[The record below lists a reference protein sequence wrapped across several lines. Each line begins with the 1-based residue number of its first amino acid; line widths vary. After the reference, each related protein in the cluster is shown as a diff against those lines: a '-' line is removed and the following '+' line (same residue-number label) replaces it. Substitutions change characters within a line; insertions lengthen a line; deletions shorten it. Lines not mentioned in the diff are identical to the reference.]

1 MISVEICASTIR
13 DVAVAMEAGAHRV
26 ELCSVWS
33 VGGITPNV
41 VVVEA
46 AAAMG
51 MPVRALIRPREGS
64 FVHSASERSW
74 AVEEAKVM
82 MDCGA
87 ERVVVGALDE
97 EGGLDQAYLEA
108 MVNAVGA
115 EALVWH
121 RAIDASLQVQEDVA
135 VLREFGV
142 EEVLS
147 SGGALRAVDG
157 LAQLQAMMASGLRV
171 IAGGGVR
178 PQDVAALAEAGV
190 DAVHASCRKP
200 SQGGGSKLFDT
211 TVNLVD
217 YDLVCDLVESVSDL

>member
-121 RAIDASLQVQEDVA
+121 RAIDASIQVQDDVA

>member
-87 ERVVVGALDE
+87 ERVVVGALSE

-157 LAQLQAMMASGLRV
+157 LAQLQGMMASGLRV

-178 PQDVAALAEAGV
+178 PQDVATLAEAGV

-217 YDLVCDLVESVSDL
+217 YDLVCDLVESVSGL

>member
-121 RAIDASLQVQEDVA
+121 RAIDASIQVQEDVA

>member
-1 MISVEICASTIR
+1 MVSVEICASTIR

-87 ERVVVGALDE
+87 ERVVVGALSE
-97 EGGLDQAYLEA
+97 EGGLDQAYLDA

-157 LAQLQAMMASGLRV
+157 VAQLQGMMASGLRV

-200 SQGGGSKLFDT
+200 TQGGGSKLFDT
-211 TVNLVD
+211 TVHLVD
-217 YDLVCDLVESVSDL
+217 YDLVCALVDSANGL

>member
-121 RAIDASLQVQEDVA
+121 RAIDASIQVQEDVA

-217 YDLVCDLVESVSDL
+217 YDLVCDLVESVSGL